1 MTSYQTNMKAI
12 RLSIFLTILTLIMQ
26 ACSPSNKGNEMAQDD
41 GPLASANEIEEIE
54 EEPIKIKHKFST
66 AKEAIEYMNESPDKD
81 RYAAGIMHKMAHD
94 SLDYCNRLLNSEYE
108 YFIIVDKGD
117 MKVKLFDRYGVLRKS
132 YTCACGKGF
141 GNKRSRG
148 DCRTPEGFFRAGK
161 VQNSENWH

>member
-66 AKEAIEYMNESPDKD
+66 AEEAIEYMNESPDKD

-141 GNKRSRG
+141 GNKRSRSKKNN
-148 DCRTPEGFFRAGK
+148 GK
-161 VQNSENWH
+161 

>member
-66 AKEAIEYMNESPDKD
+66 AEEAIEYMNESPDKD

-94 SLDYCNRLLNSEYE
+94 SLDY
-108 YFIIVDKGD
+108 
-117 MKVKLFDRYGVLRKS
+117 
-132 YTCACGKGF
+132 
-141 GNKRSRG
+141 
-148 DCRTPEGFFRAGK
+148 
-161 VQNSENWH
+161 

>member
-66 AKEAIEYMNESPDKD
+66 AEGGRKYK
-81 RYAAGIMHKMAHD
+81 R
-94 SLDYCNRLLNSEYE
+94 
-108 YFIIVDKGD
+108 VDKRSP
-117 MKVKLFDRYGVLRKS
+117 VFRR
-132 YTCACGKGF
+132 GKHGNHRFGF
-141 GNKRSRG
+141 GTSIR
-148 DCRTPEGFFRAGK
+148 CEYY
-161 VQNSENWH
+161 H

>member
-66 AKEAIEYMNESPDKD
+66 AEEAIEYMNESPDKD

-94 SLDYCNRLLNSEYE
+94 SLDYCNRLLTVNTNIS
-108 YFIIVDKGD
+108 
-117 MKVKLFDRYGVLRKS
+117 S
-132 YTCACGKGF
+132 SWT
-141 GNKRSRG
+141 
-148 DCRTPEGFFRAGK
+148 RAT
-161 VQNSENWH
+161 